1 MNRYFIVMAAAAA
14 AWTLYGAPSQAQNAE
29 AGQALFKRDCAIC
42 HSPIAGKN
50 GLGPSLFG
58 IVGRSAGTVPNFKYT
73 DANKNSGLTWDT
85 ATLDRYLVAPKT
97 AIPKTSMSY
106 MGQKDEQKRHDLLAY
121 LATLH

>member
-14 AWTLYGAPSQAQNAE
+14 ALTLHGAPSQAQNAE

-58 IVGRSAGTVPNFKYT
+58 IVGRPAGTVPNFKYT
-73 DANKNSGLTWDT
+73 DANKNSSLTWDT
-85 ATLDRYLVAPKT
+85 ATLDRYLVAPK
-97 AIPKTSMSY
+97 AVIPKTSMSY

>member
-1 MNRYFIVMAAAAA
+1 MNRYFIAMATTAA
-14 AWTLYGAPSQAQNAE
+14 TLMLHATPLWARNAE

-58 IVGRSAGTVPNFKYT
+58 IVGRAAGTVPSFKYT

-85 ATLDRYLVAPKT
+85 ATLDRYLVAPKAVIQNT
-97 AIPKTSMSY
+97 TMSY
-106 MGQKDEQKRHDLLAY
+106 AGQKDDQKRHDLIAY

>member
-1 MNRYFIVMAAAAA
+1 MKRYFIVMVAAAA
-14 AWTLYGAPSQAQNAE
+14 AWTLYSAPSRAQNAE
-29 AGQALFKRDCAIC
+29 AGQALFKSDCAIC
-42 HSPIAGKN
+42 HSPVAGKN

-58 IVGRSAGTVPNFKYT
+58 IVGHPAGTVPNFKYT

-85 ATLDRYLVAPKT
+85 ATLDRYLVAPK
-97 AIPKTSMSY
+97 AVIPKTSMSY